1 MLKPLLATTVLL
13 LAPLAFSSQQL
24 TIKTTKGLITTDS
37 PIVFAYNDELQ
48 QLAKVDLANNQN
60 QMLTLPKNLIGFDT
74 ATLANTLNPQALVL
88 TTDGVYLSEQSK
100 STLLF
105 KFESVLNQL
114 EVNKFTK
121 VNFVIDANND
131 GLSDILL
138 PDIETNTLY
147 LQDQQGKFHP
157 HVFAKQ
163 AQFKGDFRSKRFKLD
178 IDISITPQV
187 IDVNQ
192 DGRTDLVFSNDKQAQ
207 VLLTKD
213 TTFADKVTN
222 ITFPVKF
229 GKIENDNFHYIDLI
243 HDINNDGFV
252 DLITKIM
259 PDADGMD
266 AMNATVH
273 RSLYMGLAGGGF
285 STQAI
290 VLPQTSMIGN
300 LKFDE
305 DFNND
310 GLMELQRF
318 NIDFGFGT
326 LASMAMG
333 GGDTDVDVE
342 FSVHKQLADGTFS
355 EEPNADFEVETPLS
369 MSNDSSL
376 KPLFLADIN
385 GDSKLDAIYKSGSKT
400 LSVYYGNDNLLSSK
414 RKKIKHKLPDNNSD
428 ILLVDINNDD
438 KKDFVFKFTEE
449 DGTSSIKTVIN

>member
-1 MLKPLLATTVLL
+1 MLKSLFASSVLL
-13 LAPLAFSSQQL
+13 LSPLAIASQQL
-24 TIKTTKGLITTDS
+24 AIKTTKELITTDS
-37 PIVFAYNDELQ
+37 AIVFAYNDEIP
-48 QLAKVDLANNQN
+48 QLARIDLAKNQN
-60 QMLTLPKNLIGFDT
+60 HILTLPSNLIGFDT
-74 ATLANTLNPQALVL
+74 ATLANTLNPQALIL
-88 TTDGVYLSEQSK
+88 ATDGVYLSEQSK

-105 KFESVLNQL
+105 SFESVLNQL
-114 EVNKFTK
+114 EVDKFTK

-157 HVFAKQ
+157 HVFTKQ
-163 AQFKGDFRSKRFKLD
+163 AQFQGDFRSKQFKLD
-178 IDISITPQV
+178 IDISIAPQV
-187 IDVNQ
+187 IDINQ
-192 DGRTDLVFSNDKQAQ
+192 DGHTDLVFSNDKQAN
-207 VLLTKD
+207 VLLTKGA
-213 TTFADKVTN
+213 TFADKVTD

-229 GKIENDNFHYIDLI
+229 GKTENDNYHYIDLI
-243 HDINNDGFV
+243 RDINNDGFV
-252 DLITKIM
+252 DLISKIM

-266 AMNATVH
+266 AMSATVH
-273 RSLYMGLAGGGF
+273 RNLYMGLAGGGF
-285 STQAI
+285 STQART
-290 VLPQTSMIGN
+290 LPQTSMIGN

-355 EEPNADFEVETPLS
+355 EEPNADFEVEMPLS
-369 MSNDSSL
+369 MSNNSSL
-376 KPLFLADIN
+376 KPLLLADIN
-385 GDSKLDAIYKSGSKT
+385 GDGKLDAIYKSGSKT
-400 LSVYYGNDNLLSSK
+400 LSLYYGDDDLLSTK

-449 DGTSSIKTVIN
+449 DGSSTIKTVIN